1 MRLADIERANSLM
14 TKRQSLENDATLAA
28 TSGLGV
34 TIQGRYQDEAML
46 DAVRRSV
53 VNEFNRRIAEVD
65 EELRSLGVEV

>member
-1 MRLADIERANSLM
+1 MN
-14 TKRQSLENDATLAA
+14 KRHDLENDATLAA